1 VAAALTRLERL
12 GVLSRI
18 KRSVLVMWHQGGRQR
33 RQLANGYVLNPGR
46 HCEFTGCTVQENERT
61 LITVSAI
68 PTGAVEAARAALRR
82 VAAKRSL
89 LLNKE
94 KFSPAKI

>member
-1 VAAALTRLERL
+1 
-12 GVLSRI
+12 
-18 KRSVLVMWHQGGRQR
+18 
-33 RQLANGYVLNPGR
+33 VLNPGR

-94 KFSPAKI
+94 KFSPVKI